1 MTFRQYLLKLH
12 GRCNLSCTYCYV
24 YEAADRSWRAKPRRM
39 ELATVRQVAGRIAEY
54 RRSAET
60 AGSASGIA
68 VTLHGGEPL
77 LVGAGHLDET
87 LTLLRG
93 ALDGTAGG
101 VAYGVQTNGV
111 LLRDDPELLRVLH
124 RHGVRVGVSVDGTAA
139 DHDRYRRF
147 ADGRGSHAAV
157 AQALRILGAE
167 ENRALFSGVLCTVD
181 PTTDPV
187 ATYEALL
194 EFAPPRMDLLLPH
207 GTWGNPPPG
216 LRGRVP
222 PTAPPVPNPAPQP
235 QRNPVPIPAPDCA
248 PQHLQNPAPDSAPQP
263 PQNPAPSPVPQ
274 PGPEEAGTPYA
285 DWLCAVFDRWYGAP
299 RRETGIRLF
308 EELIVLLL
316 GGRASSEMV
325 GTGSAD
331 LVVVETDGS
340 LELADSLKA
349 AYDGAAFTGLS
360 VFGDSF
366 AEAARHPAFRTPR
379 AAPVCARCPF
389 SGVCGG
395 GLYAHR
401 HRPGAEDPFAHPT
414 VYCHDMAVLI
424 DHIRRRLEADVAA
437 FRAERHT
444 TRKVTAR

>member
-24 YEAADRSWRAKPRRM
+24 YEAADHSWRTKPRRM
-39 ELATVRQVAGRIAEY
+39 ELATVRRVAERIAAY
-54 RRSAET
+54 RRDESAPG
-60 AGSASGIA
+60 AAAPIA
-68 VTLHGGEPL
+68 VILHGGEPL
-77 LVGAGHLDET
+77 LVGPRHLDET
-87 LTLLRG
+87 LTVLRD
-93 ALDGTAGG
+93 ALDGTGD
-101 VAYGVQTNGV
+101 VAYAVQTNGV
-111 LLRDDPELLRVLH
+111 LLRDDLELLRVLRRH
-124 RHGVRVGVSVDGTAA
+124 RVRIGVSVDGTAA

-157 AQALRILGAE
+157 AGALGILGTE
-167 ENRALFSGVLCTVD
+167 EHRDLFGGVLCTVD
-181 PTTDPV
+181 PATDPV

-194 EFAPPRMDLLLPH
+194 AFAPPRMDLLLPH

-216 LRGRVP
+216 LAGRQP
-222 PTAPPVPNPAPQP
+222 PDRPPMPAPPVP
-235 QRNPVPIPAPDCA
+235 
-248 PQHLQNPAPDSAPQP
+248 QP
-263 PQNPAPSPVPQ
+263 PTSGSPVPRPPA
-274 PGPEEAGTPYA
+274 PGPPPAPAPHAPAGAEEPTPYA

-325 GTGSAD
+325 GTGPAD

-349 AYDGAAFTGLS
+349 AYDGAAYTGLS
-360 VFGDSF
+360 VFRDSF

-379 AAPVCARCPF
+379 PAALCRACPLWA
-389 SGVCGG
+389 VCGG

-401 HRPGAEDPFAHPT
+401 HHPGADEPFDRPT

-424 DHIRRRLEADVAA
+424 EHIRRRLEADVAA
-437 FRAERHT
+437 FNARRATHDQE
-444 TRKVTAR
+444 VGAR